1 MDFLNKKVSFTKM
14 DYEYEKWFKN
24 QIKSKDI
31 RQLIAVKVFTE
42 RILHDMNLI
51 RDVDVLKKSREM
63 IIILQQQWGI
73 VKRELSCR

>member
-1 MDFLNKKVSFTKM
+1 M

>member
-1 MDFLNKKVSFTKM
+1 M

-51 RDVDVLKKSREM
+51 RDVDVLTKSREM
-63 IIILQQQWGI
+63 IVILQQQWVI